1 MATIVCPNCGYKQEN
16 GPRCRSC
23 STLFSYHEGTEDR
36 PTPTKEEEPAPAPT
50 AWKMLGWAYRI
61 FQWSSVAGLVIVL
74 LLILHQSPPPKVP
87 SDPQAAARVET
98 KLQESA
104 SAAQAG
110 QPHELELDSTELN
123 SFLGSNL
130 DLKKT
135 TPADAP
141 ATAEAPGTTA
151 QIPAQATEPAPAA
164 GPANAEPSIEEV
176 QSAVKDVKVNMV
188 GDQVQ
193 AYVVFDFHGK
203 DMSLELDGHL
213 RAEDGYLHFEPTGGK
228 LGSLPLPQ
236 STLEAAVRR
245 LFESP
250 INKEKMRLPPDV
262 SDIQVRNG
270 DVVVTYR

>member
-1 MATIVCPNCGYKQEN
+1 MVCPNCGYKQES

-23 STLFSYHEGTEDR
+23 STLFSYHEGAEDR
-36 PTPTKEEEPAPAPT
+36 PAPAKKEEPTPAKT
-50 AWKMLGWAYRI
+50 AWNALKWAYRI
-61 FQWSSVAGLVIVL
+61 FQWASVAGLVIVIL
-74 LLILHQSPPPKVP
+74 LVLHTSPPPKVP
-87 SDPQAAARVET
+87 SDPQAAARAEA

-104 SAAQAG
+104 SASQAG

-123 SFLGSNL
+123 SFLGSSL
-130 DLKKT
+130 DLKK
-135 TPADAP
+135 DAP
-141 ATAEAPGTTA
+141 ASAEAPGTTT
-151 QIPAQATEPAPAA
+151 QIPAEGTEPTRGAA
-164 GPANAEPSIEEV
+164 PANAEPSIEEV

-188 GDQVQ
+188 GDEVQ

-213 RAEDGYLHFEPTGGK
+213 RAEDGYLHFEPTSGK

-250 INKEKMRLPPDV
+250 ENREKMRLPPDV

-270 DVVVTYR
+270 DVVVSYR

>member
-16 GPRCRSC
+16 GQRCRSC
-23 STLFSYHEGTEDR
+23 STLFSYHEGTEDSPA
-36 PTPTKEEEPAPAPT
+36 PTREGEPAPGPT
-50 AWKMLGWAYRI
+50 GWKMLGWAYRI
-61 FQWSSVAGLVIVL
+61 FQWSSVAGLVIVI

-123 SFLGSNL
+123 SLLGSSL
-130 DLKKT
+130 DLKT
-135 TPADAP
+135 TPADTP
-141 ATAEAPGTTA
+141 ATTEAPGATP
-151 QIPAQATEPAPAA
+151 IPAQGAEPAPAVA
-164 GPANAEPSIEEV
+164 PANVEPSIEEV
-176 QSAVKDVKVNMV
+176 QSSVKDVKVNMV

-213 RAEDGYLHFEPTGGK
+213 RAEDGYLHFEPTSGK

-270 DVVVTYR
+270 DVVVSYR

>member
-1 MATIVCPNCGYKQEN
+1 MATMVCPNCGYKQEN

-23 STLFSYHEGTEDR
+23 STLFSYHEGSEER
-36 PTPTKEEEPAPAPT
+36 PAHAKIEEPAPPT
-50 AWKMLGWAYRI
+50 AWKILKWANRI
-61 FQWSSVAGLVIVL
+61 FQWSSVAGLVIVM

-104 SAAQAG
+104 SASQAG

-123 SFLGSNL
+123 SFLGSSL
-130 DLKKT
+130 DLKT
-135 TPADAP
+135 TPANAPDASN
-141 ATAEAPGTTA
+141 
-151 QIPAQATEPAPAA
+151 QIPAQGTEPTQGAA
-164 GPANAEPSIEEV
+164 AANAEPSIEEV

-203 DMSLELDGHL
+203 DMSLELDGRLH
-213 RAEDGYLHFEPTGGK
+213 AEDGYLHFEPTSGK

-250 INKEKMRLPPDV
+250 ENKEKMRLPANV

-270 DVVVTYR
+270 DVVVSYR

>member
-1 MATIVCPNCGYKQEN
+1 MATICPNCGFKQEN
-16 GPRCRSC
+16 GPRCKSC
-23 STLFSYHEGTEDR
+23 STLFSYHEGTEDG
-36 PTPTKEEEPAPAPT
+36 PAQAEAEEPASAPT
-50 AWKMLGWAYRI
+50 SWKMLRWAYRI
-61 FQWSSVAGLVIVL
+61 FQWSSVAGLVIVIL
-74 LLILHQSPPPKVP
+74 LVLHQSPPPKVT
-87 SDPQAAARVET
+87 SDPQAAARVEA

-110 QPHELELDSTELN
+110 QPHQLELDSTELN

-135 TPADAP
+135 TPTEAP
-141 ATAEAPGTTA
+141 AKAEAPGLTQA
-151 QIPAQATEPAPAA
+151 PAQATEPVPAA
-164 GPANAEPSIEEV
+164 GTANAEPSIEEV

-188 GDQVQ
+188 GDEVQ

-213 RAEDGYLHFEPTGGK
+213 RAEDGYLRFEPTSGK

-250 INKEKMRLPPDV
+250 INREKMRLPPDV

>member
-1 MATIVCPNCGYKQEN
+1 MITIVCPNCGYQQEN
-16 GPRCRSC
+16 GQRCRSC
-23 STLFSYHEGTEDR
+23 STLFSYHDGAEGFAETA
-36 PTPTKEEEPAPAPT
+36 KAEEPEPAPT
-50 AWKMLGWAYRI
+50 AWVMLQRAYRI
-61 FQWSSVAGLVIVL
+61 FQWSSVAGLVIVIL
-74 LLILHQSPPPKVP
+74 LVLRQGPAPKVM

-104 SAAQAG
+104 SAAQSG
-110 QPHELELDSTELN
+110 QPHQLELDSSELN

-135 TPADAP
+135 APAD
-141 ATAEAPGTTA
+141 TPGVA
-151 QIPAQATEPAPAA
+151 NQVPAQATEPAAA
-164 GPANAEPSIEEV
+164 AANAEPSIEEV

-213 RAEDGYLHFEPTGGK
+213 HAEDGYLRFEPTSGK

-250 INKEKMRLPPDV
+250 VNKEKMRLPPDV

>member
-1 MATIVCPNCGYKQEN
+1 MAMIVCPNCGYKQEN
-16 GPRCRSC
+16 GARCRSC
-23 STLFSYHEGTEDR
+23 STLFSYHGGAEDR
-36 PTPTKEEEPAPAPT
+36 PVPRKEEEPAPAPT
-50 AWKMLGWAYRI
+50 AWRMLGWAYRV
-61 FQWSSVAGLVIVL
+61 FQWSSVAGLAIVL

-135 TPADAP
+135 AP
-141 ATAEAPGTTA
+141 AEVPGATT
-151 QIPAQATEPAPAA
+151 QIPAQATEPAPAV
-164 GPANAEPSIEEV
+164 ANAEPSIEEV

-213 RAEDGYLHFEPTGGK
+213 RAEDGYLHFEPTSGK